1 MVMVFINEALNNI
14 IHIKF
19 KKMKTF
25 KFYAIIATLL
35 FTAVSCVENSGKYKS
50 LVAERDSLAT
60 EKQALDSNY
69 NQTLVLL
76 NDIETGF
83 SEINQTEKE
92 MKLNLQG
99 VEGPKV
105 NRREIIAAQMAAIK
119 KGIEQN
125 KAKIAELQQL
135 ASKNGKANG
144 MLSETIKRLQ
154 TQMDEKTLQI
164 QNLQAELYKKNIQIT
179 ELTTTVTQQSKSISE
194 QSQSIA
200 EQQKVLEQK
209 EAAIKQ
215 QDMDINTVW
224 YCIAPAKTLKAAKII
239 TAGGLFQ
246 GKKVLKSEFDN
257 SAFTQV
263 DLRNAVS
270 IPTNSKHVKILSQHP
285 QNSYNLV
292 TGEDKN
298 ITIEIT
304 NPSKFWSV
312 SKYLV
317 VQN

>member
-1 MVMVFINEALNNI
+1 
-14 IHIKF
+14 
-19 KKMKTF
+19 MKTF
-25 KFYAIIATLL
+25 RIFVIISALAFAT
-35 FTAVSCVENSGKYKS
+35 VSCVENSGKYKS
-50 LVAERDSLAT
+50 AVAARDSLAQ
-60 EKQALDSNY
+60 EKQALDSSY

-83 SEINQTEKE
+83 AEINQTEKE

-135 ASKNGKANG
+135 ADKNGKTKN
-144 MLSETIKRLQ
+144 MLTETIKRLQ
-154 TQMDEKTLQI
+154 TQMDEKSLQI

-200 EQQKVLEQK
+200 EQQKALEQK

-224 YCIAPAKTLKAAKII
+224 YCIASAKALKAAKVI

-257 SAFTQV
+257 SVFTQV